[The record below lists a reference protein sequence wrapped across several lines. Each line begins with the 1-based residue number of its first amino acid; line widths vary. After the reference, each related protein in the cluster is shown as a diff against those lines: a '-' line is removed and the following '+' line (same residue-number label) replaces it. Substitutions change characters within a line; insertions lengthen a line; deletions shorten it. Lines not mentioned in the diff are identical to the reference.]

1 MNHLLFVNCCIS
13 PRGDRSR
20 TNTIC
25 SAFLDGYRRRHPAD
39 AVEIEDLRSEILLP
53 MNMRMLKERDQLA
66 SEGEY
71 DNPIF
76 RFARRFQRADRVLI
90 GAPFQDLSYP
100 AQLQLYIEY
109 ISVDGICYR
118 RKPGGGTCGCCNA
131 EKLAYLTVGSPPEQ
145 DNSIGVEHWRQ
156 LSKAF
161 GIPHFEYFYAGGF
174 EQYPGESEELIR
186 TAAAQARRMGEDF

>member
-1 MNHLLFVNCCIS
+1 
-13 PRGDRSR
+13 
-20 TNTIC
+20 
-25 SAFLDGYRRRHPAD
+25 
-39 AVEIEDLRSEILLP
+39 

-71 DNPIF
+71 DNPVF

-109 ISVDGICYR
+109 ISADGICYR

-161 GIPHFEYFYAGGF
+161 GIPHFEYLYAGGF